1 MIRFILLL
9 LGFQLAGELI
19 SRGFSLLVP
28 GNVIGMA
35 LLFVALI
42 LRGHVSP
49 DIDSRVRRF
58 LKPLPL
64 YFVPASVGVVTF
76 FPLLAAEG
84 LGIVLT
90 MVLSTAVTMWV
101 VAVLLDK
108 WLQKRV

>member
-1 MIRFILLL
+1 LIRFILLL

-35 LLFVALI
+35 MLFMVLI
-42 LRGHVSP
+42 WRGRVSA
-49 DIDSRVRRF
+49 DVDGRVRRF

-64 YFVPASVGVVTF
+64 YFVPASVGLVTF
-76 FPLLAAEG
+76 IPLLAAEG
-84 LGIVLT
+84 VGIVLT
-90 MVLSTAVTMWV
+90 MILSTAVTMWV

-108 WLQKRV
+108 WLHKRA

>member
-1 MIRFILLL
+1 M
-9 LGFQLAGELI
+9 
-19 SRGFSLLVP
+19 LLVWRYSS
-28 GNVIGMA
+28 
-35 LLFVALI
+35 LRLFCVAMCRQI
-42 LRGHVSP
+42 SIR
-49 DIDSRVRRF
+49 RVRRF